1 MIIAMFALTVFLIGG
16 VLGLRFKVLVL
27 VAPIIVGIAAIF
39 IIGLSFGSDAGFIL
53 FVIFL
58 GITALQMGYVA
69 GAVIGCFAVK
79 PRAEKELSSN
89 IVVMTPRLYRRSQG

>member
-16 VLGLRFKVLVL
+16 VLGLRFKVFVL

-39 IIGLSFGSDAGFIL
+39 IIGLAFGSSAGFTL
-53 FVIFL
+53 FIIFL

-79 PRAEKELSSN
+79 PRAEKESPN
-89 IVVMTPRLYRRSQG
+89 IVAVAPRLYRRSQG